1 MDKQYRVQPT
11 KYDIIAGPEGP
22 TLPYEAAASVNFE
35 NRSGK
40 LVKIDA
46 NNRVDLAGATDT
58 NIIGWALVGDVTTS
72 ATAGDDLVVVNLGKG
87 IIFEMPLDAA
97 RTEAQLKAL
106 IGETC
111 DIIVTSNIQ
120 YADYDASTY
129 DVLEIMGYRYY
140 GSASGQQTLL
150 CRLYEPNIVT
160 KGGVV

>member
-22 TLPYEAAASVNFE
+22 CLPYEAAASLNFE

-40 LVKIDA
+40 LVYIDA
-46 NNRVDLAGATDT
+46 SNQLAIAGATTT
-58 NIIGWALVGDVTTS
+58 NIIGWAIVGDVTTS
-72 ATAGDDLVVVNLGKG
+72 STAGDDLVVVNLGKG
-87 IIFEMPLDAA
+87 IIFEMPLNAA

-120 YADYDASTY
+120 YANYAASAI
-129 DVLEIMGYRYY
+129 DILEIMGYRYY

-150 CRLYEPNIVT
+150 CRLYEPNIT
-160 KGGVV
+160 AKGGVA